1 MDDDILNDA
10 DHFHTAD
17 LALAAVLSLSYPM
30 EAVDYGDPH
39 AVRFVFQRHSGIDE
53 LIEQYHYGDL
63 QVEPLPYY
71 QLIRHLQAQLS
82 GDLA

>member
-1 MDDDILNDA
+1 MDDLINDA
-10 DHFHTAD
+10 DHFYTAD
-17 LALAAVLSLSYPM
+17 IALAAVLSLSFPM
-30 EAVDYGDPH
+30 AVIDHGDLH

-71 QLIRHLQAQLS
+71 QLICHLQAQVS

>member
-17 LALAAVLSLSYPM
+17 LALAAVLSLSFPM
-30 EAVDYGDPH
+30 AAIDHGDPH

-71 QLIRHLQAQLS
+71 QLICHLQAQVS
-82 GDLA
+82 ADLA

>member
-1 MDDDILNDA
+1 MDDLINDA

-17 LALAAVLSLSYPM
+17 IALAAVLSMSYPM
-30 EAVDYGDPH
+30 AAVDHDDPH
-39 AVRFVFQRHSGIDE
+39 AVRFVFQRYDGIDE

-71 QLIRHLQAQLS
+71 QLIRHLQAQVS
-82 GDLA
+82 DYHA